1 MSESCFC
8 HSEPQAK
15 NLTEAIKLNSH
26 FEYIFIGQ
34 IILADKYVFKAKGFK
49 TAAKDGILY
58 KSVY

>member
-1 MSESCFC
+1 MSE
-8 HSEPQAK
+8 K
-15 NLTEAIKLNSH
+15 GI
-26 FEYIFIGQ
+26 EYIFIGQ